1 MIVIKLVFT
10 TTKDGRRVKQSRPE
24 CVNGTSK
31 VSELKNSQSKKNKL
45 IVFAKLYLTVWL
57 IVIKVTESFLFTT

>member
-1 MIVIKLVFT
+1 MKLVFT
-10 TTKDGRRVKQSRPE
+10 TVVHGRRVKQSRPE
-24 CVNGTSK
+24 YANGSSK

-57 IVIKVTESFLFTT
+57 TVMKVTESFLFTT